1 MISAPPNASAIVM
14 MITLLPTA
22 FKEDSLK
29 EQPIVKAMNP
39 KAISLIQDIDEIE
52 VGLVGSIVQ
61 PPMYWPNTYG
71 PKTIPEIRYPVT
83 FGR

>member
-1 MISAPPNASAIVM
+1 

-22 FKEDSLK
+22 FNDESLN
-29 EQPIVKAMNP
+29 EQPIVKAIKP
-39 KAISLIQDIDEIE
+39 KATSLIQDIDEIV
-52 VGLVGSIVQ
+52 VGLVGSTVQ